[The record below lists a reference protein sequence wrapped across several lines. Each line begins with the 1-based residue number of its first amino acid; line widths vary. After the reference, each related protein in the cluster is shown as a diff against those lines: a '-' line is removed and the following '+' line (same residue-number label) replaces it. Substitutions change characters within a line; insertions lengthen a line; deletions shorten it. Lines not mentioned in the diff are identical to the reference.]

1 MSKSSAGKDVIARRY
16 GRVLFQLAEQQKK
29 TKETMRDISLLTSV
43 LNDNASMWIMVINP
57 TVPNASQSQIVSTI
71 AKSLELEKLTANFL
85 QVLVER
91 DRLLLLDRIIHHFT
105 EAYKLAHDEIDA
117 TLKSTTSLPSKT
129 LKDLTASLKQ
139 NTGYK
144 VKLHHEVEPSLL
156 GGVVLQIGSL
166 MVDAS
171 VGSRL
176 SKLRQ
181 TMKG

>member
-16 GRVLFQLAEQQKK
+16 GRVLFQLAEEHKK
-29 TKETMRDISLLTSV
+29 TKETMKDISLLTSMV
-43 LNDNASMWIMVINP
+43 RNNASMWTMVVNP
-57 TVPNASQSQIVSTI
+57 TIPHASQSEIVNTL
-71 AKSLELEKLTANFL
+71 AKSFELEKLTTNFL

-91 DRLLLLDRIIHHFT
+91 DRLVLLDRIMHHFT

-117 TLKSTTSLPSKT
+117 TLKSAISLPSRT
-129 LKDLTASLKQ
+129 LDDLTASLKQ

-144 VKLHHEVEPSLL
+144 VKLHHEVEPNLL

>member
-1 MSKSSAGKDVIARRY
+1 VSKSSAGKNVIARRY
-16 GRVLFQLAEQQKK
+16 GRVLFQLAEEQKK
-29 TKETMRDISLLTSV
+29 TKEVMKDISLLASMV
-43 LNDNASMWIMVINP
+43 KNNASIWTMVINP
-57 TVPNASQSQIVSTI
+57 TVPHSSQLEIVNTL
-71 AKSLELEKLTANFL
+71 AKSLELEKITANFL

-91 DRLLLLDRIIHHFT
+91 DRLLLLDRIMHHFT

-117 TLKSTTSLPSKT
+117 TLKSAISIPSCT
-129 LKDLTASLKQ
+129 LDDLTKSLKK
-139 NTGYK
+139 NTGYT